1 MLSQSKD
8 LTVEEKNV
16 YINCL
21 AYILNFDK
29 AATMVRKEYL
39 ENQIKDIGLS
49 LKDFDKIKKKQK
61 PEDIIKELKSIS
73 DIRSKR
79 YILRE
84 MILLA
89 IADHELTDDEI
100 KTIFQIGTKSG
111 IKEEKVGDFF
121 LWAAKGIEWEI
132 EGTQLV
138 EENL

>member
-8 LTVEEKNV
+8 LNTEEKTV
-16 YINCL
+16 YVNCL

-29 AATMVRKEYL
+29 ASTLVRKEYL
-39 ENQIKDIGLS
+39 QNQIKDLGLS
-49 LKDFDKIKKKQK
+49 LKDFDNIKKKQK

-73 DIRSKR
+73 DIRTKR
-79 YILRE
+79 FILRE

-89 IADHELTDDEI
+89 VADHELTDNEI

-111 IKEEKVGDFF
+111 LKEEKVGDFF